1 LVNEKFE
8 TKTRRLISCF
18 LDLNSTGKRF
28 KRSELLGELRKMG
41 GSDQISER
49 KTTEEEEEE

>member
-1 LVNEKFE
+1 MNVDY
-8 TKTRRLISCF
+8 

-41 GSDQISER
+41 GSDQTVER
-49 KTTEEEEEE
+49 RTTEDNDDDEEE

>member
-1 LVNEKFE
+1 MSKKNLKNV
-8 TKTRRLISCF
+8 LLF
-18 LDLNSTGKRF
+18 LDVNSSGKHM

-49 KTTEEEEEE
+49 KTAEEEDE